1 MEMYKR
7 AAFTG
12 LRVSTSRGLL
22 SVEQLTS
29 LNLNSLSA
37 IIKNVK
43 KLLTKDNDDDLS
55 FLDESKVINSQDQ
68 LTFDILKDIYMTKK
82 QEQESLRSE
91 AQRKEN
97 NQKIMSIIHSKKEA
111 QLSEMSI
118 EQLET
123 MLQ

>member
-1 MEMYKR
+1 MYKK
-7 AAFTG
+7 AAFIG

-55 FLDESKVINSQDQ
+55 FLDKSKVINSQDQ

>member
-1 MEMYKR
+1 MEMYKK
-7 AAFTG
+7 AAFIG
-12 LRVSTSRGLL
+12 LRVNTSRGLL

-29 LNLNSLSA
+29 LGLSSLST
-37 IIKNVK
+37 IIKNIK
-43 KLLTKDNDDDLS
+43 KSLSKDNDDDLS
-55 FLDESKVINSQDQ
+55 FLDESKIINSEDQ
-68 LTFDILKDIYMTKK
+68 LAFDILKDIYITKK
-82 QEQESLRSE
+82 REQEELRTE

-118 EQLET
+118 DELEK

>member
-1 MEMYKR
+1 MYKK
-7 AAFTG
+7 AAFIG
-12 LRVSTSRGLL
+12 LRVNTSRGLL

-29 LNLNSLSA
+29 LGLSSLST
-37 IIKNVK
+37 IIKNIK
-43 KLLTKDNDDDLS
+43 KSLSKDNDDDLS
-55 FLDESKVINSQDQ
+55 FLDESKIINSEDQ
-68 LTFDILKDIYMTKK
+68 LAFDILKDIYITKK
-82 QEQESLRSE
+82 REQEELRTE

-118 EQLET
+118 DELEK